1 MKLRQVGT
9 LTVLLT
15 TALLTSCV
23 KPISSNVYSTR
34 QVGEVSTTYSGI
46 VKNVREIV
54 VEKSDT
60 GAGTFGGAAVGGIA
74 GSAIGRG
81 GFLPM
86 AAGALVGAVGGNLIE
101 GKLNKQTALEYII
114 ELNDGKLLTVVQ
126 GADSIYDV
134 GQPVYVIVSQAGR
147 SRITAQ

>member
-23 KPISSNVYSTR
+23 KPISSNIYSTR
-34 QVGEVSTTYSGI
+34 QVGEVSTTYSGV

-60 GAGTFGGAAVGGIA
+60 GAGTVGGAAVGGIA
-74 GSAIGRG
+74 GSSIGRG
-81 GFLPM
+81 GFLPT
-86 AAGALVGAVGGNLIE
+86 AAGALIGAVGGNLIE
-101 GKLNKQTALEYII
+101 GRLNKQTALEYII
-114 ELNDGKLLTVVQ
+114 EINNGQLLTVVQ
-126 GADSIYDV
+126 GADPIYDV

-147 SRITAQ
+147 SRITAR